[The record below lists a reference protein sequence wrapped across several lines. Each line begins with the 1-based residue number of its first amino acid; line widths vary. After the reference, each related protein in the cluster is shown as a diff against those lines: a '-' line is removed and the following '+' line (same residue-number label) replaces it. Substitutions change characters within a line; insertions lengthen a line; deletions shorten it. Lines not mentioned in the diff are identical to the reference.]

1 MDVFVFDLLQY
12 GKNLKHLTTD
22 GEHLPFPMV
31 KQHFD
36 PAVAVKTYAE
46 HLDAWVEL
54 ERLGYDGIS
63 FNEHHATPY
72 GLMNS
77 PNLLAASIAQ
87 RTKKLKLLMYG
98 NLLPLHDPLR
108 LAEEIAML
116 DCLSDGRIICGVA
129 RGAAR
134 EYRILGVP
142 LAESRARFD
151 ECFEIMRRAWTE
163 ESFSFEGKF
172 HSYKDVAIWP
182 RPVQQPYPPV
192 WVPITGS
199 KDSID
204 WAVTHNVAITPGI
217 PGPAREDTLK
227 YYIAGLAKRGIRVTP
242 KHLNIMVTSYIAD
255 SKAKAIEEV
264 GPYAI
269 YFHNTLFNFDHV
281 RAAQSV
287 GYYQTGSEEHLRKEL
302 RADHDDSMRMKDMT
316 MDDIRLQAEVM
327 PWGTADE
334 VAQRIIAE
342 ADAVGAGTVLVNM
355 NRGSMPHDMFMTQ
368 MHRFAEQVLPKL
380 HAHKITRVPLAEA
393 VAA

>member
-1 MDVFVFDLLQY
+1 
-12 GKNLKHLTTD
+12 
-22 GEHLPFPMV
+22 
-31 KQHFD
+31 
-36 PAVAVKTYAE
+36 
-46 HLDAWVEL
+46 
-54 ERLGYDGIS
+54 
-63 FNEHHATPY
+63 
-72 GLMNS
+72 
-77 PNLLAASIAQ
+77 
-87 RTKKLKLLMYG
+87 
-98 NLLPLHDPLR
+98 LHDPLR

-172 HSYKDVAIWP
+172 NSYKDVALWP
-182 RPVQQPYPPV
+182 RPVQQPHPPV

-204 WAVTHNVAITPGI
+204 WAVANDISITPGM
-217 PGPAREDTLK
+217 PGPAREDTIR
-227 YYIAGLAKRGIRVTP
+227 YYAAGMAKRGKRVTP
-242 KHLNIMVTSYIAD
+242 DHLNIMVSSYIAD
-255 SKAKAIEEV
+255 SKQQAIEEV

-287 GYYQTGSEEHLRKEL
+287 GYYQQGSEEHLRKEL
-302 RADHDDSMRMKDMT
+302 RAAHDDSMRLKDMT
-316 MDDIRLQAEVM
+316 MDDIRMQAETM

-334 VAQRIIAE
+334 VARRIIAE

-355 NRGSMPHDMFMTQ
+355 NRGSMPQEMFLTQ
-368 MHRFAEQVLPKL
+368 MHRFAEQVLPRL
-380 HAHKITRVPLAEA
+380 HAHAVARVPLAEA
-393 VAA
+393 EAA